1 MDQRLQDIKSL
12 QLLRSDCSKRDRLNR
27 ELSAVNEK
35 ITSCK
40 EVLQKQQDV
49 LKGKYDPFPHYLP
62 EDKAETL
69 ERRYTE
75 LSKQQAHKRSTSV
88 GSICLVLNLILA
100 IASIIFIIKQP
111 ATSWAKTTEIG
122 ELFWFW
128 AAHIIICILAVFIGI
143 ICIFKQDERTNAR

>member
-1 MDQRLQDIKSL
+1 MDQRLQDIQSL
-12 QLLRSDCSKRDRLNR
+12 QLLRSDCSKRDKLNR
-27 ELSAVNEK
+27 ELSAVNKK

-62 EDKAETL
+62 EDRAEML
-69 ERRYTE
+69 EKRYTE
-75 LSKQQAHKRSTSV
+75 LNKQQAHQRSTSV

-100 IASIIFIIKQP
+100 IASIIFIIMQP
-111 ATSWAKTTEIG
+111 STSWAKTAETG

-143 ICIFKQDERTNAR
+143 ICIIKQD